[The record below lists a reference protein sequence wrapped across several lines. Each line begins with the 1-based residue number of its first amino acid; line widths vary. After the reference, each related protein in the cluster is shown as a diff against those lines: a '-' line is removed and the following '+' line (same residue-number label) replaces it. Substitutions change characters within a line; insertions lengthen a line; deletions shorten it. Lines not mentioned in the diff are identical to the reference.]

1 VQQISYPPAKKRHPL
16 LIKSQN
22 SECPLKRGTYCH
34 GIEVEG
40 KPITGYLN
48 YLTEPQL
55 FTETKKQI

>member
-1 VQQISYPPAKKRHPL
+1 MSYPPAKKRHPL

-22 SECPLKRGTYCH
+22 SECPLKRGTYCN

-48 YLTEPQL
+48 FFTEPQL